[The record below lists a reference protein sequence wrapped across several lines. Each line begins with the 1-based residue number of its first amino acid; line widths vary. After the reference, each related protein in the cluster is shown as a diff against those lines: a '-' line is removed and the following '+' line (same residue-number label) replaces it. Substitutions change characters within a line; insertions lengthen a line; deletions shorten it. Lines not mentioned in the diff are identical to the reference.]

1 MKKNQIVLL
10 LIFVIPLSLFAQKKE
25 KYELNA
31 GVLLQKTQHL
41 YWENGVGLD
50 YTADFLLQKRIHFKA
65 GYVSSRLGSAM
76 IGKAIKQDNFVLGAD
91 WRFRSEEDL
100 QILAGLN
107 TGFFTSD
114 FEADEFDV
122 LPNNSMLF
130 SVEAGIAY
138 KFKFPVTATLS
149 AGYNLINGNGI
160 DVPGNIFPVFYRLS
174 VFYNIGNLMRK

>member
-10 LIFVIPLSLFAQKKE
+10 LIFVIPLTLFAQKKE
-25 KYELNA
+25 NYELKA
-31 GVLLQKTQHL
+31 GVLFQKTQHL

-76 IGKAIKQDNFVLGAD
+76 VGNAIKQDNFFLGAD
-91 WRFRSEEDL
+91 WRFRSDKDL

-114 FEADEFDV
+114 LEADEFEI
-122 LPNNSMLF
+122 LPNSSMLF
-130 SVEAGIAY
+130 SVETGIAY

-149 AGYNLINGNGI
+149 AGYNLISGNGV
-160 DVPGNIFPVFYRLS
+160 DVPGNIFPVFYKLS
-174 VFYNIGNLMRK
+174 VFYNIGDLMRK